1 MDTSDLYVELGVP
14 RGATQDEIRQA
25 FKALARRY
33 HPDRN
38 PDDIPTR
45 EKFQRVTRAYD
56 VLSDPEKRA
65 LYDKLGPLY
74 NIDKA
79 PPTTPDEL
87 GRFVTETI
95 GGIFKSHPRY
105 RNGSNV
111 EATLNLNLEDVLGC
125 SKIITVLRGIICTP
139 CSGTGAKTSDDKIR
153 CEDCDGKGKKSR
165 FFRSPCTSCDG
176 RGFRILK
183 RCNKCGG
190 IGREEKSDT
199 LTINV
204 PGGVQQ
210 GQILRIKGKGNAS
223 LGSKDNGDLL
233 LTVQIASHPVLERR
247 GRDVYCEVPL
257 LWNEAILGT
266 SLVIPTVEGT
276 TQIRIPPNTQTHQL
290 FRLTG
295 RGLPD
300 GNNQNRGDLHIR
312 VIVELPQSLT
322 QEQERMLYQ
331 LQRELLPDQTPK
343 RLAFER
349 YTSSNKS

>member
-38 PDDIPTR
+38 PDDVPTQ
-45 EKFQRVTRAYD
+45 EKFQRVTKAYE
-56 VLSDPEKRA
+56 VLSDPEKRS
-65 LYDKLGPLY
+65 LYDRLGPLY

-79 PPTTPDEL
+79 APTPDEL
-87 GRFVTETI
+87 GRFVTDTI

-105 RNGSNV
+105 RNGSDI
-111 EATLNLNLEDVLGC
+111 EATLNLSLPDVLGC
-125 SKIITVLRGIICTP
+125 AKDITILRSIVCSA
-139 CSGTGAKTSDDKIR
+139 CSGTGAKTSGDMVT
-153 CEDCDGKGKKSR
+153 CEECNGKGKKSR
-165 FFRSPCTSCDG
+165 FFRSPCPSCDG
-176 RGFRILK
+176 RGYRILK
-183 RCNKCGG
+183 RCSKCGG

-223 LGSKDNGDLL
+223 LGSKDHGDLL
-233 LTVQIASHPVLERR
+233 LTVQVASHPVWERR

-266 SLVIPTVEGT
+266 SLTIPTLEGT
-276 TQIRIPPNTQTHQL
+276 TQIRIPSNTQTHQL

-312 VIVELPQSLT
+312 VIIELPQSLT
-322 QEQERMLYQ
+322 VDQEHL
-331 LQRELLPDQTPK
+331 LQQFENELLPEQTPK
-343 RLAFER
+343 RHAFEQ
-349 YTSSNKS
+349 YTSKS

>member
-1 MDTSDLYVELGVP
+1 MDSSDLYVELGVP

-38 PDDIPTR
+38 PDDIPTQ
-45 EKFQRVTRAYD
+45 EKFQRVTRAYE
-56 VLSDPEKRA
+56 VLSDPEKRS
-65 LYDKLGPLY
+65 LYDRLGPLY
-74 NIDKA
+74 NIDRA
-79 PPTTPDEL
+79 PPTPDEI
-87 GRFVTETI
+87 GRFVTDTI
-95 GGIFKSHPRY
+95 GGMFKSHPRY
-105 RNGSNV
+105 RNGSNI
-111 EATLNLNLEDVLGC
+111 ETTLNLSLPEVLGGA
-125 SKIITVLRGIICTP
+125 KDITILRGIVCTP
-139 CSGTGAKTSDDKIR
+139 CSGTGAKTSSDKIT
-153 CEDCDGKGKKSR
+153 CEECDGKGKKSR
-165 FFRSPCTSCDG
+165 FFRSPCPSCDG
-176 RGFRILK
+176 KGYRILK
-183 RCNKCGG
+183 RCSKCGG

-223 LGSKDNGDLL
+223 LGNKDNGDLL

-257 LWNEAILGT
+257 LWHEAILGA
-266 SLVIPTVEGT
+266 SLTIPTLEGT
-276 TQIRIPPNTQTHQL
+276 TQIRIPTNTQTHQL

-300 GNNQNRGDLHIR
+300 GNNQSRGDLHIR

-322 QEQERMLYQ
+322 VEQARLLEKFRE
-331 LQRELLPDQTPK
+331 ELLPTQTPK
-343 RLAFER
+343 RQAFEQ
-349 YTSSNKS
+349 YTSQN